1 MKETLEIVKKIGE
14 ELEKQ
19 KSQVEEEVLKEF
31 PEIFAYDILTH
42 AVYYVNHRI
51 DPLWDSSGILLRDHK
66 KGKYNIDDYELVE
79 EFLDEHTGD
88 SEATYI
94 SGYGLHHI
102 TFRDNYREWILEKL
116 WKEYFS
122 YLENNYISEIKSIGE
137 NTFDDGYER
146 DLVDTMIDLSYEFD
160 EFLVEDYERI
170 ENLLNEIGN
179 LNAKQTYITGEAK
192 AKKRL
197 EEEWVKLEKLSKQK
211 ELEKESFLELW
222 NTLQEK
228 YKLEYERNIP
238 NRIAMSEY
246 VEFNDFLDKMKVTDN
261 GKRLIAMYAPVS
273 FSIKVA
279 RLLGKVE

>member
-42 AVYYVNHRI
+42 RVSHLS
-51 DPLWDSSGILLRDHK
+51 DPPWDSSGSLFRDHK
-66 KGKYNIDDYELVE
+66 RDRYNIDDYELVK
-79 EFLDEHTGD
+79 EFLDEYTGD
-88 SEATYI
+88 SKA
-94 SGYGLHHI
+94 SCVPGYGLHHT
-102 TFRDNYREWILEKL
+102 TFEDSYREWILEKL

-197 EEEWVKLEKLSKQK
+197 EEEWAKLEKLSKQK

-222 NTLQEK
+222 NILQEK

-261 GKRLIAMYAPVS
+261 GKRLIATYAPVS
-273 FSIKVA
+273 FSIKAA

>member
-19 KSQVEEEVLKEF
+19 KSQVEEEILKEF

-42 AVYYVNHRI
+42 RVSR
-51 DPLWDSSGILLRDHK
+51 LSDHK
-66 KGKYNIDDYELVE
+66 GYRYNIDDYELVKG
-79 EFLDEHTGD
+79 FLDEYTGD
-88 SEATYI
+88 SEV
-94 SGYGLHHI
+94 SCVPGYGLHHT
-102 TFRDNYREWILEKL
+102 TFEDRYRELVLERL
-116 WKEYFS
+116 WKEYCS

-137 NTFDDGYER
+137 NIFDDGYER

-170 ENLLNEIGN
+170 KNLLNEIGN

-197 EEEWVKLEKLSKQK
+197 EEERAELEKLSKQK
-211 ELEKESFLELW
+211 ELEKENFLELW
-222 NTLQEK
+222 NILQEK

-238 NRIAMSEY
+238 NRITMSEY
-246 VEFNDFLDKMKVTDN
+246 VEFNDFLDKMEVTDN
-261 GKRLIAMYAPVS
+261 GKRLIATYAPVS
-273 FSIKVA
+273 FSIKAA

>member
-19 KSQVEEEVLKEF
+19 KSQVEEEILKEF

-42 AVYYVNHRI
+42 RVSH
-51 DPLWDSSGILLRDHK
+51 LSDHK
-66 KGKYNIDDYELVE
+66 GYRYNIDDYELVK
-79 EFLDEHTGD
+79 EFLDEYTGD
-88 SEATYI
+88 SEA
-94 SGYGLHHI
+94 SCVPGYGLHYT
-102 TFRDNYREWILEKL
+102 TFEDSYRELILEKL

-197 EEEWVKLEKLSKQK
+197 EEEWVNLEKLSKQK

-246 VEFNDFLDKMKVTDN
+246 VEFNDFLDKMKVTEND
-261 GKRLIAMYAPVS
+261 KRLIATYAPIS